1 MTLSKRSR
9 NLFLLLLLSL
19 ALYAMFNASNET
31 SDSGNSSASSIERPS
46 AFTTKSEISS
56 YNGEGLPY
64 LTIKS
69 NETLQYSAQKKVTIF
84 APNIDFT
91 SDTKDKYSIVANKGY
106 YFQPESLITLEGE
119 VSLRQKP
126 SVVEKNDNNEP
137 SSTPLTLTSEKL
149 SLDLAKRFISTDQA
163 VKIERGPHTL
173 HAVGMEVL
181 LDRKIL
187 TLHNQV
193 RGHYV
198 TD

>member
-31 SDSGNSSASSIERPS
+31 SSTNNTSASSVERPS
-46 AFTTKSEISS
+46 AFTTQSEISS
-56 YNGEGLPY
+56 YNNEGLPY

-69 NETLQYSAQKKVTIF
+69 NETLQYSAQKKITIF
-84 APNIDFT
+84 SPSIDYT
-91 SDTKDKYSIVANKGY
+91 SDTEDKYSIVANKGY
-106 YFQPESLITLEGE
+106 YFQPESLITLEGN
-119 VSLRQKP
+119 VSLRQEP
-126 SVVEKNDNNEP
+126 PIMEKSSDNKHSP
-137 SSTPLTLTSEKL
+137 TPLTLSSEKL

-173 HAVGMEVL
+173 HAIGMEVL